1 MTSTGVFD
9 DSLDGA
15 FHCRA
20 FEFSEECDHFIHWHE
35 LLDFHILIRFLAT
48 KLDKVNWCFSK
59 IPANTL
65 FLYSAIILPKILLSL
80 WSDMAKNYFK
90 SYIWLLETL
99 QSRGSLTLAQIRQL
113 WRRSSVNELG
123 SDLPART
130 FANHIEAISD
140 IFGIEI
146 VCDRRDNTYSI
157 VNEEDMDGTG
167 IRSWMLNALSLN
179 SLLNESAGMKDRIF
193 FENVPSSH
201 QFLTTVIQAIRDNR
215 KLKVRYQG
223 YRMDEERTFEL
234 EPYFIREFKRRWYLY
249 SHKDNDKD
257 YKPHM
262 YALDRMLEVEILP
275 DTFKIP
281 EGLDAKAWFQ
291 FLYGIRKY
299 DDMKPQQV
307 LLKVYGKQVRYF
319 RSLPLHSSQEEI
331 ETHRDHSIFAYN
343 LAPDYDFKQD
353 ILSFGD
359 SIEVLEPKRLR
370 ESISEVVKSMSR
382 KYQ

>member
-1 MTSTGVFD
+1 
-9 DSLDGA
+9 
-15 FHCRA
+15 
-20 FEFSEECDHFIHWHE
+20 
-35 LLDFHILIRFLAT
+35 
-48 KLDKVNWCFSK
+48 
-59 IPANTL
+59 
-65 FLYSAIILPKILLSL
+65 
-80 WSDMAKNYFK
+80 MAKNYFK

-99 QSRGSLTLAQIRQL
+99 QSRGPLTLAQIRQL

-140 IFGIEI
+140 IFGIDI
-146 VCDRRDNTYSI
+146 VCDRRDNTYNI
-157 VNEEDMDGTG
+157 VNEEDLDGTG
-167 IRSWMLNALSLN
+167 IRSWMLDALSLN

-201 QFLTTVIQAIRDNR
+201 QYLTTVIQAIRDNR

-223 YRMDEERTFEL
+223 YRMEEERTFEL

-249 SHKDNDKD
+249 GHKDYDKD
-257 YKPHM
+257 FKPHM
-262 YALDRMLEVEILP
+262 YALDRMLEVDILP
-275 DTFKIP
+275 DTFKVP
-281 EGLDAKAWFQ
+281 DDMDAKGLFQ
-291 FLYGIRKY
+291 SLYGVRKY

-319 RSLPLHSSQEEI
+319 RSLPLHSSQEEV
-331 ETHRDHSIFAYN
+331 ETRRDYSIFSYT

-359 SIEVLEPKRLR
+359 AIEVLEPKAMRSEIAR
-370 ESISEVVKSMSR
+370 VISKMNEQ
-382 KYQ
+382 YTQQ

>member
-1 MTSTGVFD
+1 
-9 DSLDGA
+9 
-15 FHCRA
+15 
-20 FEFSEECDHFIHWHE
+20 
-35 LLDFHILIRFLAT
+35 
-48 KLDKVNWCFSK
+48 
-59 IPANTL
+59 
-65 FLYSAIILPKILLSL
+65 
-80 WSDMAKNYFK
+80 MAKNYFK

-99 QSRGSLTLAQIRQL
+99 QSRGPLTLAQIRQL

-179 SLLNESAGMKDRIF
+179 SLLNALSLNSLLNESAGMKDRIF

-223 YRMDEERTFEL
+223 YRMNEERTFEL

-291 FLYGIRKY
+291 SLYGVRKY

-319 RSLPLHSSQEEI
+319 RSLPLHSSQEEV
-331 ETHRDHSIFAYN
+331 ETHRDHSILAYN

-359 SIEVLEPKRLR
+359 SIEVLEPDQLR
-370 ESISEVVKSMSR
+370 ECISMTINKLKEL
-382 KYQ
+382 YE